1 VVAPMAVEAVVV
13 AEPAPVAPESTNDM

>member
-1 VVAPMAVEAVVV
+1 VVAPLAVEAVVV